1 MDGVLFIGK
10 APRKG
15 GVLGALGSG
24 FGIAVV
30 VGGRVGGVAVRRVA
44 VRGVVWRRVMGLVV
58 ARLVGRLVVVLSLLR
73 LQVGRGH
80 GAHQHHHLQRI
91 R

>member
-1 MDGVLFIGK
+1 M
-10 APRKG
+10 
-15 GVLGALGSG
+15 
-24 FGIAVV
+24 
-30 VGGRVGGVAVRRVA
+30 RRVA

-91 R
+91 RWINLGQNIFQGDTSDDAFLALPLRSS